1 MIRKEAGQTAEIV
14 DSSQVITDIKVVV
27 KRIRQKGG
35 QGKVFLCDAGQLILR
50 SFPILYFQMLPTP
63 VYTYRDD
70 LLPPP
75 PPLSPPPKKV
85 AKILPK
91 NAKSILRVDV
101 CRSKTSLFQPS

>member
-75 PPLSPPPKKV
+75 PPLP
-85 AKILPK
+85 
-91 NAKSILRVDV
+91 
-101 CRSKTSLFQPS
+101 TS